1 MSVEHL
7 CQVLEIVAKIEPN
20 VNLSTKETRK
30 WVSKVLYEISMVEL
44 WVSIK
49 KHMCN
54 SAGIVVI
61 IEGAPKWSK

>member
-1 MSVEHL
+1 
-7 CQVLEIVAKIEPN
+7 
-20 VNLSTKETRK
+20 
-30 WVSKVLYEISMVEL
+30 MVEL

-54 SAGIVVI
+54 SAGIEVI

>member
-30 WVSKVLYEISMVEL
+30 
-44 WVSIK
+44 
-49 KHMCN
+49 
-54 SAGIVVI
+54 
-61 IEGAPKWSK
+61 